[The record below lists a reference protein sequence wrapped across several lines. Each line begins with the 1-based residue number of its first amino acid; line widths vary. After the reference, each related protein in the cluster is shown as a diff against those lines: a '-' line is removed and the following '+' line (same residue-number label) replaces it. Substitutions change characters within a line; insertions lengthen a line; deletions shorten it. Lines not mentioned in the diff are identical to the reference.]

1 MTETLYM
8 TFNLDNGKKKKIALA
23 NPKDNLADTDVRPIM
38 TSMITRHALTP
49 GGAALAAVAAA
60 VVREVTDTKLI

>member
-1 MTETLYM
+1 MTKTLYM

-23 NPKDNLADTDVRPIM
+23 NPKDNLADTDVRPVM

-49 GGAALAAVAAA
+49 GEPPLRQWLRLLSG
-60 VVREVTDTKLI
+60 K

>member
-1 MTETLYM
+1 MTKTLYM

-23 NPKDNLADTDVRPIM
+23 NPKDNLADTDVHPVM

-60 VVREVTDTKLI
+60 VVREVKDTKLI

>member
-1 MTETLYM
+1 MTKTLYM

-23 NPKDNLADTDVRPIM
+23 NPKDNLADTDVRPVM
-38 TSMITRHALTP
+38 TSMITHHALTP

-60 VVREVTDTKLI
+60 VVREVKDTKLI

>member
-1 MTETLYM
+1 MTKTLYM

-23 NPKDNLADTDVRPIM
+23 NPKDNLADTEM

-60 VVREVTDTKLI
+60 VVREVKDTKLI